1 MLRILWFA
9 IKIGVLVAAAVWV
22 ANRPGLISLSWMDYT
37 VEAQAWFALVVAFGA
52 ILLLLTLHRFLLSV
66 LGLSGAW
73 GRYRDYRKQIKGQ
86 RALVLGMSAV
96 AAGDRKLAQYQAH
109 RARKLLPRDRG
120 LTLLLEADSAR
131 LTGDEASA
139 HTAYSKLLGNKDTA
153 FLGMRGLL
161 ASALDRGQIEEALPL
176 ARKALSMQ
184 PKQAWLL
191 RLVYRLELR
200 ERRWD
205 DALRI
210 LRRVEKAKVFP
221 ADVTR
226 SDRQAILIQQA
237 RDSFENAQS
246 RAGMEKLK
254 QAYRIDPGFVPAAV
268 ALAEKYIENGDRRAA
283 VKLVGRSWEISPH
296 PELAA
301 LWKELAPPNK
311 PHDFAIRLRWFEKLL
326 AMRPDH
332 VESQLA
338 AAQAAVDDRLWGEA
352 RQYLSAAEE
361 IKHTGRGYLLRAAM
375 EEQLGHPGEA
385 HYWMD
390 KAANA
395 DADPVWT
402 CRDTGQIYE
411 RWSPIA
417 EPHGAFNTII
427 WGFPVARM
435 PSMIPLQTTD
445 QPSLMLA
452 SRLRA

>member
-1 MLRILWFA
+1 MFRILWFA
-9 IKIGVLVAAAVWV
+9 VKVGVVVAAAVWV

-37 VEAQAWFALVVAFGA
+37 VEAQAWFALVVVMGGLL
-52 ILLLLTLHRFLLSV
+52 ILLALHRFLLSV
-66 LGLSGAW
+66 LGLSGAF

-96 AAGDRKLAQYQAH
+96 AAGDRKLAQHQAH
-109 RARKLLPRDRG
+109 RARRLLPRDRG
-120 LTLLLEADSAR
+120 LTVLLEADSAR
-131 LTGDEASA
+131 LTGDEAGA
-139 HTAYSKLLGNKDTA
+139 HAAYNKLLSNKDTA

-161 ASALDRGQIEEALPL
+161 ASALDRGQADEALPL
-176 ARKALSMQ
+176 ARKALGMQ
-184 PKQAWLL
+184 PKQSWLL

-205 DALRI
+205 DALRT
-210 LRRVEKAKVFP
+210 LRRVERAKAFP
-221 ADVTR
+221 SDVTR

-237 RDSFENAQS
+237 RDSFENAQG

-254 QAYRIDPGFVPAAV
+254 QAYRIDPGFVPAAL
-268 ALAEKYIENGDRRAA
+268 ALAERYIESGDRRAA
-283 VKLVGRSWEISPH
+283 VRLVGKSWQISPH

-301 LWKELAPPNK
+301 LWKELAPLNK
-311 PHDFAIRLRWFEKLL
+311 AQDFAIRLRWFEKLVAL
-326 AMRPDH
+326 RPDH

-338 AAQAAVDDRLWGEA
+338 AAQAAIDDRLWGEA
-352 RQYLSAAEE
+352 RQYISAAEA
-361 IKHTGRGYLLRAAM
+361 IKHTSRAYQMRAAM

-395 DADPVWT
+395 DPDPVWT
-402 CRDTGQIYE
+402 CRETGQIYE
-411 RWSPIA
+411 RWSPVA

-427 WGFPVARM
+427 WGFPVVRM
-435 PSMIPLQTTD
+435 PAMIPLQASD